1 MARRIESPHALV
13 ESLRTRLNLDR
24 DPAGIDERVR
34 LIGEMLG
41 IAERIEE
48 RYLQMELLAFRI
60 YDLSALGDMDGWQRD
75 LEALGVLA
83 REIGEPFYEYSH
95 QTMAVAPLIQA
106 ARFEQAEQM
115 AMAAFETGQQLGVDN
130 NEGVMGV
137 QLFSIRREQGRLAEI
152 APVVQ
157 HFLNEQGAGAAWR
170 PGLALIYADIGELDK
185 AREQFDRLAA
195 DEFGAIPQDS
205 LWQTS
210 LSYLAETCCA
220 LDAVDGAELLYE
232 LLLPYRDLAIVVGN
246 ASVCLGA
253 AARFLGQLASLMGRW
268 DDAEAHFR
276 RAMELDARMAARTW
290 LPHSQFQY
298 SRMLFRRGRP
308 GDTASAN
315 ELLDAAAKAA
325 SDLGLRG
332 LQIGMQS
339 ADG

>member
-1 MARRIESPHALV
+1 
-13 ESLRTRLNLDR
+13 
-24 DPAGIDERVR
+24 
-34 LIGEMLG
+34 
-41 IAERIEE
+41 
-48 RYLQMELLAFRI
+48 
-60 YDLSALGDMDGWQRD
+60 
-75 LEALGVLA
+75 
-83 REIGEPFYEYSH
+83 
-95 QTMAVAPLIQA
+95 
-106 ARFEQAEQM
+106 
-115 AMAAFETGQQLGVDN
+115 
-130 NEGVMGV
+130 
-137 QLFSIRREQGRLAEI
+137 
-152 APVVQ
+152 
-157 HFLNEQGAGAAWR
+157 
-170 PGLALIYADIGELDK
+170 
-185 AREQFDRLAA
+185 
-195 DEFGAIPQDS
+195 
-205 LWQTS
+205 
-210 LSYLAETCCA
+210 
-220 LDAVDGAELLYE
+220 LLYE